1 MLLNIRGYFQ
11 YKVPGYIEGMS
22 LPTPAWAVGGN
33 TPTKTLQKPEI
44 ALKGGKNKPE
54 LFVKAPDENGEID
67 YGADAGVG
75 YQIEVPDEIRVLSAN
90 QNLGDGDFILLSS
103 AALLAQLPK
112 EERVLRT
119 TFVREYLYDFD
130 PLLAAIRVGFLN
142 VRMPS
147 ERFSPA
153 MEVARALMAEP
164 VIQRLIKECMLNL
177 IKQDDAENIFIMGLI
192 REATN
197 HSITGNAAARNGAL
211 KHLSDVIKEAR
222 ANREGTERVKGNIML
237 MPKDG
242 ETFESWE
249 KGAMASQQA
258 LRDSVRA

>member
-1 MLLNIRGYFQ
+1 MVLQ
-11 YKVPGYIEGMS
+11 T
-22 LPTPAWAVGGN
+22 PTWAVGDK
-33 TPTKTLQKPEI
+33 TPTKQLRKPE
-44 ALKGGKNKPE
+44 AAPKGEKAKAE
-54 LFVKAPDENGEID
+54 LFVKAPDENGEIN
-67 YGADAGVG
+67 YGTDAGVG
-75 YQIEVPDEIRVLSAN
+75 YKIEVPDEIRVLSQD
-90 QNLGDGDFILLSS
+90 QNLGDQDFILLTSS
-103 AALLAQLPK
+103 ALLAQLPK

-164 VIQRLIKECMLNL
+164 VIQRLIKECMLN
-177 IKQDDAENIFIMGLI
+177 IVRQDDSQDLVITGLI

-197 HSITGNAAARNGAL
+197 HGVSGNAAARIAAFKTMDEL
-211 KHLSDVIKEAR
+211 IEKAKAS
-222 ANREGTERVKGNIML
+222 REGKDKVKGNVML
-237 MPKDG
+237 MPLDG
-242 ETFESWE
+242 DSFESWE
-249 KGAMASQQA
+249 KKAMTSQKD

>member
-1 MLLNIRGYFQ
+1 MVLQ
-11 YKVPGYIEGMS
+11 T
-22 LPTPAWAVGGN
+22 PTWAVGDK
-33 TPTKTLQKPEI
+33 TPKKQLQKPEV
-44 ALKGGKNKPE
+44 APKGEKTKAE
-54 LFVKAPDENGEID
+54 LFVKAPDENGEIN
-67 YGADAGVG
+67 YGTDAGVG
-75 YQIEVPDEIRVLSAN
+75 YQIEVPDEIRVLSQA
-90 QNLGDGDFILLSS
+90 QNLGDQDFILLTS
-103 AALLAQLPK
+103 AALLAQMPK

-164 VIQRLIKECMLNL
+164 VIQRLIKECMLN
-177 IKQDDAENIFIMGLI
+177 IIRQDDSENLVMTGLI

-197 HSITGNAAARNGAL
+197 HSITGNAAARNAAFKML
-211 KHLSDVIKEAR
+211 DDIIEKAK
-222 ANREGTERVKGNIML
+222 ANREGSKKVKGNVML
-237 MPKDG
+237 MPVDG
-242 ETFESWE
+242 DSFESWE
-249 KGAMASQQA
+249 KAAMDSQKN